1 MYTNRNNN
9 KRPVET
15 FLVASGNA
23 ALYNTA
29 GSGNSIN
36 NLSTGAVR
44 LANGQLGIFSA
55 SSFGSVGLN
64 IATDATPTV
73 TEAPVIYIAQGTAD
87 SANPAQAHANRV
99 FPLFARP
106 FERSQDIDAEGRII
120 ATYQAYAAPTNA
132 VWVVGDTGA
141 LATGGIVVLDETEYA
156 LTIAYRG
163 RIMDEYY
170 NSQATASYLPNFVTP
185 NYTTLGTAEPLDHL
199 VQNLVWSINRNSRIL
214 GYKDGG
220 VEPVI
225 ALALDLTGTVGTD
238 VSAATAGDF
247 LPIVTT
253 NLGIKGITLDA
264 NMIATLTAALPSG
277 ATVVNVNLS
286 TAGTA
291 DAAQAF
297 AIVALDRN
305 LSYEDRVPQVKI
317 DIELGLRSGFDFA
330 TTQYARTSRA
340 FEGEGVGR
348 TLALVYEATHGQR
361 KYTLRHTE
369 DPYINFPNPVSTTG
383 SYNVINILNYSTS
396 SIGSL
401 SQTEGVQR
409 TMVLVPTADSTTQ
422 TQFSN
427 ALSSWL
433 VSAGSAL
440 STIS

>member
-29 GSGNSIN
+29 GGGNLIN

-44 LANGQLGIFSA
+44 LADGQLGIFSG
-55 SSFGSVGLN
+55 STFGTVGLN
-64 IATDATPTV
+64 VATDATPTI

-87 SANPAQAHANRV
+87 SANPSQAHAARV
-99 FPLFARP
+99 YPLFARP
-106 FERSQDIDAEGRII
+106 FERSQDIDSKGRIV
-120 ATYQAYAAPTNA
+120 ATYQAYAAPTNT

-156 LTIAYRG
+156 LTISYRG
-163 RIMDEYY
+163 RMMDEFY
-170 NSQATASYLPNFVTP
+170 NPYATASYLPNFVTP

-199 VQNLVWSINRNSRIL
+199 VQNLVWNINRNSRIL

-220 VEPVI
+220 TQPVI

-238 VSAATAGDF
+238 VSAASAGDF

-253 NLGIKGITLDA
+253 NLGVKGITLDA
-264 NMIATLTAALPSG
+264 DMLATLNAALPSG

-297 AIVALDRN
+297 AVVALDRN
-305 LSYEDRVPQVKI
+305 LAFEDRVPQVKI
-317 DIELGLRSGFDFA
+317 DIDLGLRSGFDFA
-330 TTQYARTSRA
+330 TTHHEKTSQA

-348 TLALVYEATHGQR
+348 TLALTYEATHGQR

-369 DPYINFPNPVSTTG
+369 DPVINFPNPVSTTG
-383 SYNVINILNYSTS
+383 KYNVINILNYSVSNAGTF
-396 SIGSL
+396 SL
-401 SQTEGVQR
+401 VEAPQR
-409 TMVLVPTADSTTQ
+409 TMVLVPTADTTTQ

-427 ALSSWL
+427 AISSWL
-433 VSAGSAL
+433 ASAGSAL